1 MRTAKH
7 LTIPG
12 DKAQTYEM
20 HGNHWL
26 ALANEAL
33 EKGDAVKEEAAM
45 LKAQYWLDMANKAR
59 GWN

>member
-12 DKAQTYEM
+12 DKAQTYEL
-20 HGNHWL
+20 HGSHWL
-26 ALANEAL
+26 AIANEAREKGDSVREGIAL
-33 EKGDAVKEEAAM
+33 EKG
-45 LKAQYWLDMANKAR
+45 QYWLDLANKAR